1 MSLISR
7 PCVTD
12 VRPLRTLAFAAIVL
26 ATGCGDSGT
35 GTDSNATDAATTTA
49 TDPSAGSTGEE
60 QTTAPTTDAPT
71 TDAPTTGPGVVSYTA
86 DVQPLWDARCV
97 IGCHEPGGGGFLTS
111 GLDLSPAVS
120 YAQLVGVM
128 SVGAPALSRVAA
140 SDSMGSYLWHK
151 LNNTQVDV
159 GGSGSQMPVGGLPP
173 GDLATIKS
181 WIDGGALP

>member
-1 MSLISR
+1 MQLISS
-7 PCVTD
+7 P
-12 VRPLRTLAFAAIVL
+12 PLRTIVAAIVL

-35 GTDSNATDAATTTA
+35 GSDSNGTDAASTSA
-49 TDPSAGSTGEE
+49 TDPSAGTDAASTGEE
-60 QTTAPTTDAPT
+60 QTTDAPT

-97 IGCHEPGGGGFLTS
+97 TGCHEPGGGGLLTS
-111 GLDLSPAVS
+111 GLDLSPALS

-159 GGSGSQMPVGGLPP
+159 GGSGNQMPVGGLPP

>member
-1 MSLISR
+1 MSLVSR

-35 GTDSNATDAATTTA
+35 GTDSNATDAATTMDA
-49 TDPSAGSTGEE
+49 SAGTDAASTGDA
-60 QTTAPTTDAPT
+60 QTTDAPT